1 MDMGRSWK
9 VIVALVALGLLV
21 GCAASKRS
29 RNRLDVVTA
38 ENIDLRQQYDGASR
52 QAREA
57 QLAQDRAITELQ
69 QEKHQ
74 SRQLAGELSTAEQR
88 ALMGQEA
95 VAELE
100 RSNQDNLRNAAR
112 LQALGTE
119 IDRIGR
125 LAQDAKPRP
134 VAAPPSAP
142 DPGWTDPGHLDAFAT
157 DLRARLGGAGIA
169 LPVEMRTTRDGRRRV
184 AVVLR
189 SAFPAGKDS
198 LSYNMDAVRAVV
210 GLGQLISSSYPGS
223 RVDIEGHT
231 DSDPIRASHFA
242 SNEAL
247 SLSRAQSVKT
257 LLVKSGVRESL
268 IETSGHGARNPIASG
283 STKRAKAE
291 NRRVEIYIEPS
302 T

>member
-1 MDMGRSWK
+1 MDMGRPWM
-9 VIVALVALGLLV
+9 VLVALVALGLMV

-29 RNRLDVVTA
+29 RNRTDVVTA
-38 ENIDLRQQYDGASR
+38 ENIDLRQQNATSR
-52 QAREA
+52 YQAREA
-57 QLAQDRAITELQ
+57 QLAQDRTIIELQ
-69 QEKHQ
+69 QEKHR
-74 SRQLAGELSTAEQR
+74 STQLGDDLANAEQG
-88 ALMGQEA
+88 ALLGREA
-95 VAELE
+95 VTELH
-100 RSNQDNLRNAAR
+100 RSREDNLRHVAR
-112 LQALGTE
+112 LQAIGAE
-119 IDRIGR
+119 VDRLR
-125 LAQDAKPRP
+125 VQARDSKPRP
-134 VAAPPSAP
+134 APAPAP
-142 DPGWTDPGHLDAFAT
+142 DMGWKPSPHLDAFAA

-184 AVVLR
+184 AVVLK

-198 LSYNMDAVRAVV
+198 LSYNMEAVRAVV

-223 RVDIEGHT
+223 HIRIEGHT
-231 DSDPIRASHFA
+231 DSDPIRKSPFA

-247 SLSRAQSVKT
+247 SLSRAQSVRV

-268 IETSGHGARNPIASG
+268 VETTGHGARNPVASG

>member
-1 MDMGRSWK
+1 MNMGRSWT
-9 VIVALVALGLLV
+9 VLVALVALGLLV
-21 GCAASKRS
+21 GCAASKQS

-52 QAREA
+52 QARDA
-57 QLAQDRAITELQ
+57 QLAQDRAITQLQ

-74 SRQLAGELSTAEQR
+74 SRQLSDELNSAEQK
-88 ALMGQEA
+88 ALVGEQA
-95 VAELE
+95 VAELH
-100 RSNQDNLRNAAR
+100 RSQEDNVRNAAR
-112 LQALGTE
+112 LQALGSE
-119 IDRIGR
+119 VDR
-125 LAQDAKPRP
+125 LHKMAVTKPRP
-134 VAAPPSAP
+134 APAPAPSRALP
-142 DPGWTDPGHLDAFAT
+142 SVNTKHLDAFAT

-169 LPVEMRTTRDGRRRV
+169 LPVEMRTTRDGRQRV

-210 GLGQLISSSYPGS
+210 GLGQLIAASYPGS
-223 RVDIEGHT
+223 RISIEGHT

-247 SLSRAQSVKT
+247 SLSRAQSVRT

-268 IETSGHGARNPIASG
+268 IATSGHGARNPIASG
-283 STKRAKAE
+283 ATKRAKAE